1 MELLAKIVNG
11 FQPLTIFLK
20 MSILDIWV
28 GSDSDS
34 DYEVRNFL
42 FIMNNKSNALTALS
56 WMTVKSF

>member
-1 MELLAKIVNG
+1 
-11 FQPLTIFLK
+11 

-42 FIMNNKSNALTALS
+42 FIMNNKNNALTALS